1 MSSNELAAG
10 GGAAVAIMTRQEAYN
25 NGYTNYT
32 RGA

>member
-1 MSSNELAAG
+1 MNIQDILTG